1 MLSRGSKASRT
12 VVSAPQFLDDHAGA
26 ASSLSA
32 SLAMDVSL
40 FRGKWNGSFAPPFRT
55 VLHHTVGGERPFL
68 ARVSRSLL
76 RVRARVRGVCCD
88 GRAAFDRDRRS
99 ERRHAERPA
108 AEPGERRAP
117 PPLRSPAHS
126 SSAPAP
132 RRRRDARGAPQPK
145 MYDVRVCAH
154 DLSKITPTSN
164 GGGAGAPIAVFKLDA
179 ATCVPRPVLLVNRA
193 AARGGERR
201 RRRRRRRR
209 ASPGNGR
216 WSTMVA
222 GWWSSRWWWWCGAAT
237 VR

>member
-1 MLSRGSKASRT
+1 M
-12 VVSAPQFLDDHAGA
+12 
-26 ASSLSA
+26 
-32 SLAMDVSL
+32 
-40 FRGKWNGSFAPPFRT
+40 
-55 VLHHTVGGERPFL
+55 ERL
-68 ARVSRSLL
+68 
-76 RVRARVRGVCCD
+76 VRASIPNSPPPYRG
-88 GRAAFDRDRRS
+88 
-99 ERRHAERPA
+99 
-108 AEPGERRAP
+108 RRAPVPRACLALPPESPRARSWRVLRRAGGVRPRPTIRTATRRTAGGRTGRTTRP

-154 DLSKITPTSN
+154 DPSKITPTSN